1 MLPEAVTSLVGK
13 AGDIIMLEV
22 EKGAIKKYAHAIDDL
37 NPLYLDEEYG
47 RNSRYGSMIAPPGF
61 FGWPTKWTGNMPIIP
76 QLAKTLMSA
85 LREAGYAS
93 LFDTGVDFE
102 FLIPIRA
109 GDTLTVLTRIMRISE
124 REMKGNK
131 LVFAIIESTYTNQSG
146 GLAARAR
153 QNLIT
158 R

>member
-1 MLPEAVTSLVGK
+1 MLPEKIAKLAGQSEVTV
-13 AGDIIMLEV
+13 MEV
-22 EKGAIKKYAHAIDDL
+22 ERGAIKRYAHAVGDL
-37 NPLYLDEEYG
+37 NPLYLDEEYAG
-47 RNSRYGSMIAPPGF
+47 NSNYGSIIAPPGF
-61 FGWPTKWTGNMPIIP
+61 FGWPTKWTGNMPTIP
-76 QLAKTLMSA
+76 QLAKTLVSA

-102 FLIPIRA
+102 FFIPIRA
-109 GDTLTVLTRIMRISE
+109 GDTLTVLTKIMRISE
-124 REMKGNK
+124 REMKGNR

-153 QNLIT
+153 QTLIT